1 MNREQIVEF
10 LAREFPHHSRK
21 LVIDEVRERAA
32 TVRHKIG
39 PEELRP
45 GGTVAGPVSMLLADV
60 VMYVAI
66 LGTLGYVPLAVT
78 TSLTINFMRKPSAE
92 RDLVAHCRLMKV
104 GRNLVVGEVDL
115 RSEGDP
121 ELVAHVVSTYAIPPT
136 DRG

>member
-1 MNREQIVEF
+1 MNREQITEF
-10 LAREFPHHSRK
+10 LSQEFPHHTQKVS
-21 LVIDEVRERAA
+21 IDEVGERSA

-39 PEELRP
+39 LEELRP

-78 TSLTINFMRKPSAE
+78 TNLNINFMRKPSAE

-104 GRNLVVGEVDL
+104 GKSLVVGEVDL
-115 RSEGDP
+115 HSEGDP
-121 ELVAHVVSTYAIPPT
+121 ELVAHVVSTYAIPPA
-136 DRG
+136 DRQ